1 MTTPTNTET
10 AIALTSLHAAMVAAL
25 EGDSLTENQR
35 QEIAAAY
42 WAAVAMEGEFH
53 ALHNKLPMP
62 E

>member
-1 MTTPTNTET
+1 MSNTET
-10 AIALTSLHAAMVAAL
+10 ATVIGDIHAAMVAAL

-62 E
+62 EQ